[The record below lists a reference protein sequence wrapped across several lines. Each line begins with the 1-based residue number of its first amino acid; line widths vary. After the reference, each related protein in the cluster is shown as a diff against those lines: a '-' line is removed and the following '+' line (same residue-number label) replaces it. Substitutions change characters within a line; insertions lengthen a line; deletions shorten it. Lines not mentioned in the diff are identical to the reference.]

1 MDIKKVD
8 SFMLDATKFFPADKT
23 MYVKEKLL
31 ALDDSRSYVMTT
43 SALKNPTTILIVG
56 ILAGWLGLDRF
67 LAGDIGLGILKLLTL
82 GGGFIWWIVDLFVLP
97 KKVKEMNFNKFM
109 TLI

>member
-8 SFMLDATKFFPADKT
+8 SFMLEATKFFPEDKT

-31 ALDDSRSYVMTT
+31 ALDESRSYVMTT
-43 SALKNPTTILIVG
+43 SALKNPTTIFIAGLIGGPIG
-56 ILAGWLGLDRF
+56 IDRF
-67 LAGDIGLGILKLLTL
+67 LAGDIGLGIVKLLTL
-82 GGGFIWWIVDLFVLP
+82 SCCGIWWIVDLFVLP
-97 KKVKEMNFNKFM
+97 KKVKQMNFNKFM